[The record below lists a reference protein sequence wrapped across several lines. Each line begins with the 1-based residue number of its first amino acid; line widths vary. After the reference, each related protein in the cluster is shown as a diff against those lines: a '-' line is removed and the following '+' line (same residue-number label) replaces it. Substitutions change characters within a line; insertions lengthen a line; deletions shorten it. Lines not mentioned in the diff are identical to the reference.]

1 MSTAAARRPES
12 AVPSPE
18 LLHPLHRLRGVIHTY
33 MLMDVALFAL
43 LFLTCWFWIG
53 LGVDWGLFALTGVD
67 VVQHMPAVFRMAV
80 TAFLAGLMLAL
91 MVLRG
96 YTLLRQELSDTNL
109 ALLLEK
115 RYPKLLG
122 DRLITAIEL
131 ADVAEAE
138 RQGYSRQMIEKTIR
152 EARERVGQVRVNSV
166 FNWLRLW
173 VKFFLILG
181 VSLIGLGA
189 GLAIYLTS
197 EDATLPG
204 NYAAKVT
211 DAAHVWT
218 ERHVTFAGT
227 PWPRRAHVEL
237 IDFPE
242 NNELRVGKTAAG
254 PTVRA
259 RAYKWVVAAPG
270 TRDGWR
276 PLMWSDLNATEIRGT
291 VLACPVPPLPQMVSA
306 NATFAPTGAD
316 VSADEVEFALGLDV
330 DAEVADALA
339 SGTDTVEAILE
350 RTEAMPVAATAS
362 GLREVFKRLNA
373 MTRQSSMSRTFRR
386 LLVPRP
392 VVVTDENGNPKTV
405 DQTLTLEYAGK
416 KTAAPVTLS
425 RESSGVSA
433 GQVAGLKESV
443 WFDIQFENF
452 QTDPKQIVLV
462 PPPMITDFQSIDYHP
477 AYLYH
482 KAPGGDLT
490 ALRGL
495 KQVFAGNRLTLTG
508 EVTDHQVPFG
518 SELELTATTDKPL
531 TAVRL
536 VPKTGN
542 LRRQEALADRPPAVA
557 GDLTLR
563 TSSREVEVD
572 GKTVTEEFSTVTVA
586 FRKRTRP
593 DVVSGQP
600 VTVVDLDESVTQA
613 TEFDLEITDRDGVTA
628 TRAVKFRTTEDAPPE
643 VKLAVDDLFK
653 IGTEYWCTPKA
664 RLPFASGSGVTDA
677 TGLSKVEF
685 EFRWSTVESAAVAAA
700 ITELSAPPAAAA
712 PPAVTAPTPAAA
724 AAVAAITAAAL
735 SLDAGTV
742 QVQTGTFPVPRF
754 AREYDAIPA
763 DTPDGLKRKLG
774 QKFDGNEGVV
784 KKVMLSDPLAKA
796 GETTID
802 VFDIEAALPNLGVL
816 KEDQIQPRYLVK
828 LNVLATDSNADRTAL
843 LNDWACRRIASNT
856 TLPAR
861 RYEVPAPPK
870 TASETTAIPLLIV
883 SEGDLLVEVSKK
895 EDALIAKVDEAVKR
909 VEDAQRKLLEQAGYL
924 ANPNPDQEA
933 LKNAAVRSGD
943 IALDVSKAR
952 GICQELLVQY
962 TNLSTILKVNRFKAD
977 VLKTYENPPLPG
989 STALRGDG
997 YVDRLEFLLR
1007 AEPNPGPFQNA
1018 GNALDAFQT
1027 PLSAVPPVRPTDPQ
1041 MAAVRAE
1048 VDFLLKELRD
1058 LQAVSGARLN
1068 INEARRIAQ
1077 KLVDNQRGIYDGI
1090 VGEIKRMQDDLRGP
1104 RVTPPEQVTLRAGE
1118 KRTVKLRIDWQL
1130 YKASEILMTTE
1141 TVPVDSD
1148 VVVPKDVTVK
1158 EEKSATE
1165 FEIDVTAGQKV
1176 GITVVKIKPFI
1187 GRAVDLRIE
1196 VVK

>member
-1 MSTAAARRPES
+1 MSTVAARRPES
-12 AVPSPE
+12 TVPSPE

-80 TAFLAGLMLAL
+80 TAFLAGLLLAL

-131 ADVAEAE
+131 ADVDKAV
-138 RQGYSRQMIEKTIR
+138 RQGYSREMIEKTIR

-189 GLAIYLTS
+189 GLAIYLTGQ
-197 EDATLPG
+197 DQTLPG
-204 NYAAKVT
+204 SYAAKVT
-211 DAAHVWT
+211 DAAHIWT

-291 VLACPVPPLPQMVSA
+291 VLACPVPPLPQLVSA
-306 NATFAPTGAD
+306 NATFTPTGAD

-362 GLREVFKRLNA
+362 GLREVFWRLNA

-392 VVVTDENGNPKTV
+392 VVVTDENGDSKTV

-425 RESSGVSA
+425 REPSGVSA

-462 PPPMITDFQSIDYHP
+462 PPPMIEKFETIDYHP

-495 KQVFAGNRLTLTG
+495 KQVFAGNVLGLTG
-508 EVTDHQVPFG
+508 DVTDHQVPFG
-518 SELELTATTDKPL
+518 SEIELSAKTDKPL
-531 TAVRL
+531 KAVRL

-542 LRRQEALADRPPAVA
+542 LRRQEALADQLPAVA

-586 FRKRTRP
+586 FRKRTHP
-593 DVVSGQP
+593 DAVSGQP

-664 RLPFASGSGVTDA
+664 RLPFAAGSGVTVA

-685 EFRWSTVESAAVAAA
+685 EFRWSAVESAAVAAA

-712 PPAVTAPTPAAA
+712 PPAVAAPTPAAA

-763 DTPDGLKRKLG
+763 DTVDGLKRKLG
-774 QKFDGNEGVV
+774 QKFDGNFGVV
-784 KKVMLSDPLAKA
+784 RSVKFAEP
-796 GETTID
+796 GFD

-816 KEDQIQPRYLVK
+816 KEDQIQPRYLIK
-828 LNVLATDSNADRTAL
+828 LNAVATDSNADRTAL

-883 SEGDLLVEVSKK
+883 SEGDLLVEVNKK

-909 VEDAQRKLLEQAGYL
+909 VEDARRKLLEQAGYL

-933 LKNAAVRSGD
+933 LKNAGVRSGD

-962 TNLSTILKVNRFKAD
+962 TNLSTILKVNRLKAD
-977 VLKTYENPPLPG
+977 VLRTYENPPLPG

-997 YVDRLEFLLR
+997 YVDRLAFLLR

-1048 VDFLLKELRD
+1048 VDFLLKELLD
-1058 LQAVSGARLN
+1058 LQAKSGERLN

-1077 KLVDNQRGIYDGI
+1077 KLVNNQNGIYDGI
-1090 VGEIKRMQDDLRGP
+1090 VLEIKRMQDDLRGP
-1104 RVTPPEQVTLRAGE
+1104 RVTPPEQVTLKAGE
-1118 KRTVKLRIDWQL
+1118 KRTVKLKIDWQL

-1141 TVPVDSD
+1141 KVPADGD

-1165 FEIDVTAGQKV
+1165 FEIEVTAGQKL

-1187 GRAVDLRIE
+1187 GRAVELRIE